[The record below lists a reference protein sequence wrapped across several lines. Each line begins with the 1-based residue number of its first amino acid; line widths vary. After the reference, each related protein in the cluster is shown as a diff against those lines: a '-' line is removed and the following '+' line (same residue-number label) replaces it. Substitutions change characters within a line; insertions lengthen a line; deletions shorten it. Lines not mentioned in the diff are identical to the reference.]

1 MNKTKNDFWERVGS
15 PNVVVDVWGEAELR
29 VGEMKERA
37 TVYERNGKLF
47 IRRTPEFQAKFKK
60 LPQA

>member
-1 MNKTKNDFWERVGS
+1 MKTKNDLWVRYGS
-15 PNVVVDVWGEAELR
+15 PNVVVDVWGEAEFR
-29 VGEMKERA
+29 VGEMKEKA

-47 IRRTPEFQAKFKK
+47 IRRTAEFEAKFKK